1 MDKNTLIG
9 ILLIGVIFIAFM
21 FVNQKEQEAINK
33 ANQAQQA
40 EEIQVDGNP
49 SIATETIS
57 DSSVNVDVSNSTSVQ
72 LQSSKENSDSL
83 INGLSLDEL
92 ARRKQ
97 KFGIF
102 YPSIEGEK
110 QYSFLENDKVKIKF
124 SNVGGRIVEV
134 SLIEKDENGN
144 YIYKTHNDFINTI
157 NNPIQLFEEQTSN
170 QELSFNIKDKYGD
183 YIPVSTKNLFFE
195 NVLQNDSTLV
205 FKLKTEDANKAL
217 MFRYFLSSNSYHV
230 NYSIDYS
237 SVEDEVDMGSSKLD
251 WSMRGLSTEKLA
263 DDERMTCSVMF
274 RYDGETRDYI
284 SERTDGKEQIDGNL
298 DWVAFKYKFFSSILI
313 TDGGKYEGEV
323 SQTQLPE
330 DDEYTIVYNS
340 SLYIPYPESGKTDL
354 KFFFGP
360 NESEVLSSYDLAMD
374 QIINLG
380 WGIFRW
386 TNNLLIEPIFNL
398 IKRSGLSFGLVILL
412 VTLIVKLIILPLTYK
427 NYKSSAKMRVL
438 KPEIEKIN
446 KKYEGKTDKDIM
458 MKKQQETMGLY
469 RKTGVNPMSG
479 CIPMLVQMPILLAV
493 FRFIPSSIDLRHQ
506 GFLWAEDL
514 SSYDAIVSWSAEI
527 PLLSSFYGNHV
538 SLFTLLMAVSTLFYT
553 LLNSNQMAPSQPG
566 MPNMKVIM
574 YIFPFMML
582 FFFNTYSSGLSYYYL
597 CGNLMNLGIMWAIKK
612 YMIDEDKIRLQ
623 IEENKKKPK
632 KKSKFQQRMEEM
644 AKKQQKRR

>member
-9 ILLIGVIFIAFM
+9 IVLIGLIFIAFM
-21 FVNQKEQEAINK
+21 FVNQKEQEAIER
-33 ANQAQQA
+33 ANQAQQ
-40 EEIQVDGNP
+40 
-49 SIATETIS
+49 
-57 DSSVNVDVSNSTSVQ
+57 TSVQ
-72 LQSSKENSDSL
+72 ENEIISNSSIVSSSDTTINDFNNVISEDNLENADS
-83 INGLSLDEL
+83 ISGLSAAQL

-102 YPSIEGEK
+102 HPALEGEK
-110 QYSFLENDKVKIKF
+110 KYSYLENDKIKIKF
-124 SNVGGRIVEV
+124 SNIGARIVEV
-134 SLIEKDENGN
+134 FLVQKDENGN
-144 YIYKTHNDFINTI
+144 YIYKTHADFVNNQ

-170 QELSFNIKDKYGD
+170 QELSFNIKDEFGD

-195 NVLQNDSTLV
+195 NTLENDSTILFRLKSENPQKSLV
-205 FKLKTEDANKAL
+205 F
-217 MFRYFLSSNSYHV
+217 RYLLPSKSFHV
-230 NYSIDYS
+230 DYSIDYS
-237 SVEDEVDMGSSKLD
+237 SVEDEIDLGSSRLD
-251 WSMRGLSTEKLA
+251 WSMKGLSTEKLA
-263 DDERMTCSVMF
+263 DEERFTCSAMF
-274 RYDGETRDYI
+274 RYDGETRDYL
-284 SERTDGKEQIDGNL
+284 SERSDDEEKIDGNL
-298 DWVAFKYKFFSSILI
+298 DWLAFKYKFFSSILI

-323 SQTQLPE
+323 SQIQLP
-330 DDEYTIVYNS
+330 DETDYTIAYSS
-340 SLYIPYPESGKTDL
+340 SLYMPYPESRKTNL
-354 KFFFGP
+354 KFYFGP
-360 NESEVLSSYDLAMD
+360 NDSELLSSYDLAMD

-398 IKRSGLSFGLVILL
+398 LKKSGLSFGLIILL
-412 VTLIVKLIILPLTYK
+412 VTLIVKLITLPLTYK

-438 KPEIEKIN
+438 KPEIDKIN
-446 KKYEGKTDKDIM
+446 KKFEGKTDKDVM

-493 FRFIPSSIDLRHQ
+493 FRFIPSSLDLRHKS
-506 GFLWAEDL
+506 FLWAEDL
-514 SSYDAIVSWSAEI
+514 SSYDEIVSWAAEI

-553 LLNSNQMAPSQPG
+553 MFNSNQMAPSQPG

-597 CGNLMNLGIMWAIKK
+597 CGNLMNLGIMWGIKK
-612 YMIDEDKIRLQ
+612 YMIDENKIRLQ
-623 IEENKKKPK
+623 IEQNKKKPK
-632 KKSKFQQRMEEM
+632 KKSKFQQRMEAM